1 MIKPIILLFL
11 AFAIGNAYSQEL
23 PEYLRAET
31 KQFDTENTTS
41 GTHYHKNNRVQD
53 YGDVEKRSY
62 DVLNYDLY
70 LDLSTALNSNL
81 EEDTFFRKYFKGYN
95 KITFKITDEN
105 VPFEF
110 DAVNLNIRTLLLIES
125 NNIIPISLNE
135 LDTLFDKFSIN
146 IAVLNFY
153 SNKNYTNG
161 DIVEILIGFDSKAE
175 DDKDFWRNR
184 GMHIYHKGYDVG
196 NKDRFGNSV
205 IVEHN
210 IAYSM
215 SEPELA
221 RYWMPCNDRPYDKAK
236 SSITMAVPL
245 GYTTASNGI
254 LDTRYV
260 RNDGVSDFKIQKWVN
275 NEPITTYLMNFA
287 ASVFDTLH
295 QTYIKNGDTIP
306 STHYFWP
313 EDRDDIYFT
322 AVKSMETHP
331 GMMDILVDNY
341 GTYPFATY
349 GTVSVFPFPYG
360 GMEHQTMV
368 TQNRYWL
375 NDEQDAG
382 FVHEMGH
389 HWFGNSMTCAT
400 WADIWINEGGA
411 SYTEAIYLE
420 SLQGE
425 QSYRNVIERQVREV
439 LKRNSDNSAIPVYAI
454 PLSSFFNTNAY
465 LIYDKGSIIHNQM
478 RLNLGD
484 EQFFRVLKEIL
495 EDFRYQSVTTAEY
508 KAAWESK
515 AENPLVDIDT
525 FFDQWVYNPG
535 YPEYDINTRVDILE
549 DNKFAIRATLIQM
562 QDQNT
567 AANPDVTKVFTTPVR
582 FKLYKD
588 EKNYE
593 LSEIFVN
600 KEKNQ
605 TFYLENDFFPVKV
618 EIDPVSVLHNTFS
631 SVITSVQLEDYVGDL
646 ELYPNP
652 STDGFSQL
660 NMNIKNT
667 VQNANIELI
676 DLIGNKVQSI
686 YNGRL
691 NPSSIGYK
699 IFTNGLAKGIYIVN
713 INLDGINTSKKLI
726 VQ

>member
-1 MIKPIILLFL
+1 MIKQIILLL
-11 AFAIGNAYSQEL
+11 LVVTLSTSFAQEL

-31 KQFDTENTTS
+31 KHFDVENTTS

-53 YGDVEKRSY
+53 YGDVERRNY
-62 DVLNYDLY
+62 DVLHYDLY
-70 LDLSTALNSNL
+70 LDLKDALRSNL
-81 EEDTFFRKYFKGYN
+81 DAPVEERKGFSG
-95 KITFKITDEN
+95 EN
-105 VPFEF
+105 RMTVLLTSDVDSIEF
-110 DAVNLNIRTLLLIES
+110 DAFNMKIGYSTVNGVFPDNVPVVENGLVKIYVGEHKAGDTINVS
-125 NNIIPISLNE
+125 ISYS
-135 LDTLFDKFSIN
+135 T
-146 IAVLNFY
+146 IA
-153 SNKNYTNG
+153 
-161 DIVEILIGFDSKAE
+161 DDE
-175 DDKDFWRNR
+175 DGFWRNR
-184 GMHIYHKGYDVG
+184 GMHIYHKGYNVG
-196 NKDRFGNSV
+196 NKDRFDNPV

-221 RYWMPCNDRPYDKAK
+221 RYWMPCNDRPYDKAT
-236 SSITMAVPL
+236 SSMNIVVPN
-245 GYTTASNGI
+245 GYTAVSNGYLADI
-254 LDTRYV
+254 EEQTSQTLKNTVLY
-260 RNDGVSDFKIQKWVN
+260 SWVN

-287 ASVFDTLH
+287 ASVFDTLQ

-313 EDRDDIYFT
+313 EDRDNIYFT

-420 SLQGE
+420 DLEGA

-439 LKRNSDNSAIPVYAI
+439 LKRNPDNSAIPVYAI

-484 EQFFRVLKEIL
+484 DQFFRVLKEIL
-495 EDFRYQSVTTAEY
+495 EEFKYKSVTTAEY
-508 KAAWESK
+508 KEAWKEK
-515 AENPLVDIDT
+515 AVNPLVDIDT
-525 FFDQWVYNPG
+525 FFEQWVYRPG
-535 YPEYDINTRVDILE
+535 YPDFEIKTKVTILDE
-549 DNKFAIRATLIQM
+549 NKFDVYVNLNQIQK
-562 QDQNT
+562 DNLLV
-567 AANPDVTKVFTTPVR
+567 NPDVTDVFKTPVR

-588 EKNYE
+588 EDNYE
-593 LSEIFVN
+593 LSEVFVN
-600 KEKNQ
+600 NEKNQ
-605 TFYLENDFFPVKV
+605 TFYFENTFFPVKV

-631 SVITSVQLEDYVGDL
+631 SVITSVQLEDYVGEL

-652 STDGFSQL
+652 STDGVTQL
-660 NMNIKNT
+660 NMNIKNI

-676 DLIGNKVQSI
+676 DLLGNKVKTI

-699 IFTNGLAKGIYIVN
+699 IFTSGLAKGIYIVN
-713 INLDGINTSKKLI
+713 INLDGVYTSKKLI
-726 VQ
+726 IQ

>member
-1 MIKPIILLFL
+1 MIKQIILLL
-11 AFAIGNAYSQEL
+11 LVVTLSTSFAQEL

-31 KQFDTENTTS
+31 KHFDVENTTS

-53 YGDVEKRSY
+53 YGDVERRNY
-62 DVLNYDLY
+62 DVLHYDLY
-70 LDLSTALNSNL
+70 LDLKDALRSNL
-81 EEDTFFRKYFKGYN
+81 DAPVEERKGFSG
-95 KITFKITDEN
+95 EN
-105 VPFEF
+105 RMTVLLTSDVDSIEF
-110 DAVNLNIRTLLLIES
+110 DAANMKIGYSTVNGVFPDNVPVVENGLVKIYVGDHKAG
-125 NNIIPISLNE
+125 
-135 LDTLFDKFSIN
+135 DTINVSIYYTA
-146 IAVLNFY
+146 IA
-153 SNKNYTNG
+153 
-161 DIVEILIGFDSKAE
+161 DDE
-175 DDKDFWRNR
+175 DGFWRNR
-184 GMHIYHKGYDVG
+184 GMHIYHKGYNVG
-196 NKDRFGNSV
+196 NKDRFDNPV

-221 RYWMPCNDRPYDKAK
+221 RYWMPCNDRPYDKAT
-236 SSITMAVPL
+236 SSMKILVPK
-245 GYTTASNGI
+245 GYTAVSNGYLADI
-254 LDTRYV
+254 EEQTSQSLKNTVLY
-260 RNDGVSDFKIQKWVN
+260 SWIN
-275 NEPITTYLMNFA
+275 NEPIATYLMNFA
-287 ASVFDTLH
+287 ASVFDTL
-295 QTYIKNGDTIP
+295 QQKYIKNGDTIP

-313 EDRDDIYFT
+313 EDRDNIYFT

-420 SLQGE
+420 DLE
-425 QSYRNVIERQVREV
+425 EPQSYRNVIERQVREV
-439 LKRNSDNSAIPVYAI
+439 LKRNPDNSAIPVYAI

-495 EDFRYQSVTTAEY
+495 EEFKYKSITTAEY
-508 KAAWESK
+508 KDAWKEK
-515 AENPLVDIDT
+515 AVNPLVDIDT
-525 FFDQWVYNPG
+525 FFEQWVYKPG
-535 YPEYDINTRVDILE
+535 YPDFEIKTKVTILDE
-549 DNKFAIRATLIQM
+549 NKFDVYVNLNQM
-562 QDQNT
+562 QKDNLLV
-567 AANPDVTKVFTTPVR
+567 NPDVTDVFKTPVR

-588 EKNYE
+588 EDNYE
-593 LSEIFVN
+593 LSELFVN
-600 KEKNQ
+600 NEKNQ
-605 TFYLENDFFPVKV
+605 TFYFENTFFPVKV
-618 EIDPVSVLHNTFS
+618 EIDPVSVLHYTFS

-652 STDGFSQL
+652 STEGISQL
-660 NMNIKNT
+660 NMNIKNI

-676 DLIGNKVQSI
+676 DLLGNKVQTI

-713 INLDGINTSKKLI
+713 INLDGVYTSKKLI
-726 VQ
+726 IQ

>member
-1 MIKPIILLFL
+1 MIKQIILILL
-11 AFAIGNAYSQEL
+11 AVSISNSYSQDL

-31 KQFDTENTTS
+31 KHFDVENTTS

-53 YGDVEKRSY
+53 YGDVERRNY
-62 DVLNYDLY
+62 DVLHYDLS
-70 LDLSTALNSNL
+70 LDLKDALRSNL
-81 EEDTFFRKYFKGYN
+81 DAPMEERKGFSGD
-95 KITFKITDEN
+95 IRMTVLLTSDVDSI
-105 VPFEF
+105 EF
-110 DAVNLNIRTLLLIES
+110 DAANMKIGYSTVDGVFPDNVPVAENGLVKIYVGDHKAG
-125 NNIIPISLNE
+125 
-135 LDTLFDKFSIN
+135 DTINVSIYYTS
-146 IAVLNFY
+146 IA
-153 SNKNYTNG
+153 
-161 DIVEILIGFDSKAE
+161 DDE
-175 DDKDFWRNR
+175 DGFWRNR
-184 GMHIYHKGYDVG
+184 GMHIYHKGYNVG
-196 NKDRFGNSV
+196 NKDRFDNPV

-221 RYWMPCNDRPYDKAK
+221 RFWMPCNDRPYDKAT
-236 SSITMAVPL
+236 SSMSIIVPT
-245 GYTTASNGI
+245 GYTAVSNGYLADI
-254 LDTRYV
+254 EEQTSQSLKNTVLY
-260 RNDGVSDFKIQKWVN
+260 SWIN
-275 NEPITTYLMNFA
+275 NEPIATYLMNFA
-287 ASVFDTLH
+287 ASVFDTLQ

-420 SLQGE
+420 DLEGE

-495 EDFRYQSVTTAEY
+495 EEFKYKSITTAEY
-508 KAAWESK
+508 KDAWKEK
-515 AENPLVDIDT
+515 AVNPLVDSDT
-525 FFDQWVYNPG
+525 FFEQWVYKPG
-535 YPEYDINTRVDILE
+535 YPDFEIKTKVTILDE
-549 DNKFAIRATLIQM
+549 NKFDVYVNLNQIQK
-562 QDQNT
+562 DNLLV
-567 AANPDVTKVFTTPVR
+567 NPDVTDVFETPVR

-588 EKNYE
+588 EDNYE
-593 LSEIFVN
+593 LSEVFVN

-605 TFYLENDFFPVKV
+605 TFYFENTFFPVKV
-618 EIDPVSVLHNTFS
+618 EIDPLSVLHKTIN

-652 STDGFSQL
+652 STEGISQL

-667 VQNANIELI
+667 VQNANIELV
-676 DLIGNKVQSI
+676 DLLGNRIQSI

-713 INLDGINTSKKLI
+713 INLDGVNTSKKLI

>member
-1 MIKPIILLFL
+1 MIKQIILLL
-11 AFAIGNAYSQEL
+11 LVTTISTSYAQEL

-31 KQFDTENTTS
+31 KHFDVENTTS
-41 GTHYHKNNRVQD
+41 GTHYHKNNRIQD
-53 YGDVEKRSY
+53 YGDVERRNY
-62 DVLNYDLY
+62 DVLHYDLS
-70 LDLSTALNSNL
+70 LDLKDALRSNL
-81 EEDTFFRKYFKGYN
+81 DAPVEERKGFSGYN
-95 KITFKITDEN
+95 KMTVLLTSDVDSI
-105 VPFEF
+105 EF
-110 DAVNLNIRTLLLIES
+110 DAANMKIGYSTVDGVFPDNVPVVENGLVKIYVGNHKAGDTIDVLIS
-125 NNIIPISLNE
+125 
-135 LDTLFDKFSIN
+135 FSA
-146 IAVLNFY
+146 IA
-153 SNKNYTNG
+153 
-161 DIVEILIGFDSKAE
+161 DDE
-175 DDKDFWRNR
+175 DGFWRNR

-196 NKDRFGNSV
+196 NKDRFDNPV

-210 IAYSM
+210 VAYSM

-221 RYWMPCNDRPYDKAK
+221 RYWMPCNDRPYDKAT
-236 SSITMAVPL
+236 SSMSIIVPT
-245 GYTTASNGI
+245 GYTAVSNGYLADI
-254 LDTRYV
+254 EEQTSQSLKNTVLY
-260 RNDGVSDFKIQKWVN
+260 SWIN
-275 NEPITTYLMNFA
+275 NEPIATYLMNFA
-287 ASVFDTLH
+287 ASVFDTLQ

-322 AVKSMETHP
+322 AVNSMETHP

-420 SLQGE
+420 NLQSE

-439 LKRNSDNSAIPVYAI
+439 LKRNPYNSAIPVYAI

-465 LIYDKGSIIHNQM
+465 LIYDKGSIILNQM

-495 EDFRYQSVTTAEY
+495 EEFKYKSITTAEY
-508 KAAWESK
+508 KAAWKEK
-515 AENPLVDIDT
+515 VVNPLVDIDT
-525 FFDQWVYNPG
+525 FFDQWVYKPG
-535 YPEYDINTRVDILE
+535 YPDFEIKTKVTILE
-549 DNKFAIRATLIQM
+549 ENKFDIYVNLNQIQK
-562 QDQNT
+562 DNLLV
-567 AANPDVTKVFTTPVR
+567 NPDVTDVFETPVK

-588 EKNYE
+588 ENNYE
-593 LSEIFVN
+593 LSEVFVN

-605 TFYLENDFFPVKV
+605 TFYFENDFFPIKV

-631 SVITSVQLEDYVGDL
+631 SVITSVQLEDYIGEL

-652 STDGFSQL
+652 STDGVTQL
-660 NMNIKNT
+660 NMNIKNI

-676 DLIGNKVQSI
+676 DLLGNKIQTI

-713 INLDGINTSKKLI
+713 INLDGVNTSKKLI

>member
-1 MIKPIILLFL
+1 MIKHIILLLLVVTLSTSF
-11 AFAIGNAYSQEL
+11 SQEL

-31 KQFDTENTTS
+31 KHFDVENTTS

-53 YGDVEKRSY
+53 YGDVERRNY
-62 DVLNYDLY
+62 DVLHYDLY
-70 LDLSTALNSNL
+70 LDLKDALRSNL
-81 EEDTFFRKYFKGYN
+81 DAPVEERKGFSG
-95 KITFKITDEN
+95 EN
-105 VPFEF
+105 RMTVLLTSDVDSIEF
-110 DAVNLNIRTLLLIES
+110 DAANMKIGYSTVNGVFPDNVPVVENGLVKIYVGDHKAG
-125 NNIIPISLNE
+125 
-135 LDTLFDKFSIN
+135 DTINVSIYYTA
-146 IAVLNFY
+146 IA
-153 SNKNYTNG
+153 
-161 DIVEILIGFDSKAE
+161 DDE
-175 DDKDFWRNR
+175 DGFWRNR
-184 GMHIYHKGYDVG
+184 GMHIYHKGYNVG
-196 NKDRFGNSV
+196 NKDRFDNPV

-221 RYWMPCNDRPYDKAK
+221 RYWMPCNDRPYDKAT
-236 SSITMAVPL
+236 SSMKILVPK
-245 GYTTASNGI
+245 GYTAVSNGYLADI
-254 LDTRYV
+254 EEQTSQSLKNTVLY
-260 RNDGVSDFKIQKWVN
+260 SWIN
-275 NEPITTYLMNFA
+275 NEPIATYLMNFA
-287 ASVFDTLH
+287 ASVFDTL
-295 QTYIKNGDTIP
+295 QQKYIKNGDTIP

-313 EDRDDIYFT
+313 EDRDNIYFT

-420 SLQGE
+420 DLE
-425 QSYRNVIERQVREV
+425 EPQSYRNVIERQVREV
-439 LKRNSDNSAIPVYAI
+439 LKRNPDNSAIPVYAI

-495 EDFRYQSVTTAEY
+495 EEFKYKSITTAEY
-508 KAAWESK
+508 KDAWKEK
-515 AENPLVDIDT
+515 AVNPLVDIDT
-525 FFDQWVYNPG
+525 FFEQWVYKPG
-535 YPEYDINTRVDILE
+535 YPDFEIKTKVTILDE
-549 DNKFAIRATLIQM
+549 NKFDVYVNLNQIQK
-562 QDQNT
+562 DNLLV
-567 AANPDVTKVFTTPVR
+567 NPDVTDVFKTPVR

-588 EKNYE
+588 EDNYE
-593 LSEIFVN
+593 LSELFVN
-600 KEKNQ
+600 NEKNQ
-605 TFYLENDFFPVKV
+605 TFYFENTFFPVKV
-618 EIDPVSVLHNTFS
+618 EIDPVSVLHYTFS

-652 STDGFSQL
+652 STEGISQL
-660 NMNIKNT
+660 NMNIKNI

-676 DLIGNKVQSI
+676 DLLGNKVQTI

-713 INLDGINTSKKLI
+713 INLDGVYTSKKLI
-726 VQ
+726 IQ

>member
-1 MIKPIILLFL
+1 MIKQIILLL
-11 AFAIGNAYSQEL
+11 LVVTLSTSFAQEL

-31 KQFDTENTTS
+31 KHFDVENTTS

-53 YGDVEKRSY
+53 YGDVERRNY
-62 DVLNYDLY
+62 DVLHYDLN
-70 LDLSTALNSNL
+70 LDLKDALRSNL
-81 EEDTFFRKYFKGYN
+81 DAPVEERKGFSGD
-95 KITFKITDEN
+95 IRMTVLLTSDVDSI
-105 VPFEF
+105 EF
-110 DAVNLNIRTLLLIES
+110 DAANMKIGYSTVDGVFPDNVPVVENGLVKIYVGEHKAGDTINVS
-125 NNIIPISLNE
+125 ISY
-135 LDTLFDKFSIN
+135 SA
-146 IAVLNFY
+146 IA
-153 SNKNYTNG
+153 
-161 DIVEILIGFDSKAE
+161 DDE
-175 DDKDFWRNR
+175 DGFWRNR
-184 GMHIYHKGYDVG
+184 GMHIYHKGYNVG
-196 NKDRFGNSV
+196 NKDRFDNPV

-215 SEPELA
+215 SEPQLA
-221 RYWMPCNDRPYDKAK
+221 RYWMPCNDRPYDKAT
-236 SSITMAVPL
+236 SSMSIIVPT
-245 GYTTASNGI
+245 GYTAVSNGYLADI
-254 LDTRYV
+254 EEQTSQSLKNTVLY
-260 RNDGVSDFKIQKWVN
+260 SWVN
-275 NEPITTYLMNFA
+275 NEPIATYLMNFA
-287 ASVFDTLH
+287 ASVFDTLQ

-420 SLQGE
+420 DLEGP

-439 LKRNSDNSAIPVYAI
+439 LKRNPDNSAIPVYAI

-484 EQFFRVLKEIL
+484 DQFFRVLKEIL
-495 EDFRYQSVTTAEY
+495 EDFKYKSVTTAEY
-508 KAAWESK
+508 KDAWKKK
-515 AENPLVDIDT
+515 AVNPLVDIDT
-525 FFDQWVYNPG
+525 FFDQWVYKPG
-535 YPEYDINTRVDILE
+535 YPDFEIKTKVTILDE
-549 DNKFAIRATLIQM
+549 NKFDVYVNLNQIQK
-562 QDQNT
+562 DNLLV
-567 AANPDVTKVFTTPVR
+567 NPDVTDVFETPVR

-588 EKNYE
+588 EDNYE
-593 LSEIFVN
+593 LSEVFVN

-605 TFYLENDFFPVKV
+605 TFYFENTFFPVKV
-618 EIDPVSVLHNTFS
+618 EIDPVSILHNTFS

-652 STDGFSQL
+652 STEGISQL
-660 NMNIKNT
+660 NMNIKNI

-676 DLIGNKVQSI
+676 DLLGNKVQTI

-691 NPSSIGYK
+691 NPISIGYK

-713 INLDGINTSKKLI
+713 INLDGVYTSKKLI
-726 VQ
+726 IQ

>member
-1 MIKPIILLFL
+1 MIKQIILLL
-11 AFAIGNAYSQEL
+11 LVVTLSTSFAQDL

-31 KQFDTENTTS
+31 KHFDVENTTS

-53 YGDVEKRSY
+53 YGDVERRNY
-62 DVLNYDLY
+62 DVLHYDLS
-70 LDLSTALNSNL
+70 LDLKDALRSNL
-81 EEDTFFRKYFKGYN
+81 DAPMEERKGFSGD
-95 KITFKITDEN
+95 IRMTVLLTSDVDSI
-105 VPFEF
+105 EF
-110 DAVNLNIRTLLLIES
+110 DAANMKIGYSTVDGVFPDNVPVAENGLVKIYVGDHKAG
-125 NNIIPISLNE
+125 
-135 LDTLFDKFSIN
+135 DTINVSIYYTS
-146 IAVLNFY
+146 IA
-153 SNKNYTNG
+153 
-161 DIVEILIGFDSKAE
+161 DDE
-175 DDKDFWRNR
+175 DGFWRNR
-184 GMHIYHKGYDVG
+184 GMHIYHKGYNVG
-196 NKDRFGNSV
+196 NKDRFDNPV

-221 RYWMPCNDRPYDKAK
+221 RFWMPCNDRPYDKAT
-236 SSITMAVPL
+236 SSMSIIVPT
-245 GYTTASNGI
+245 GYTAVSNSYLADI
-254 LDTRYV
+254 EEQTSQSLKNTVLY
-260 RNDGVSDFKIQKWVN
+260 SWIN
-275 NEPITTYLMNFA
+275 NEPIATYLMNFA
-287 ASVFDTLH
+287 ASVFDTLQ

-420 SLQGE
+420 DLEGE

-495 EDFRYQSVTTAEY
+495 EEFKYKSITTAEY
-508 KAAWESK
+508 KDAWKEK
-515 AENPLVDIDT
+515 AVNPLVDIDT
-525 FFDQWVYNPG
+525 FFEQWVYKPG
-535 YPEYDINTRVDILE
+535 YPVFEIKTKVTILDE
-549 DNKFAIRATLIQM
+549 NKFDVYVNLNQIQK
-562 QDQNT
+562 DNLLV
-567 AANPDVTKVFTTPVR
+567 NPDVTDVFETPVR

-588 EKNYE
+588 EDNYE
-593 LSEIFVN
+593 LSEVFVN

-605 TFYLENDFFPVKV
+605 TFYFENTFFPVKV
-618 EIDPVSVLHNTFS
+618 EIDPLSVLHKTIN

-652 STDGFSQL
+652 STDGVTQL

-667 VQNANIELI
+667 VQNANIELV
-676 DLIGNKVQSI
+676 DLLGNRIQSI

-713 INLDGINTSKKLI
+713 INLDGVNTSKKLI

>member
-1 MIKPIILLFL
+1 MIKQIILILL
-11 AFAIGNAYSQEL
+11 AVSISNSYSQDL

-31 KQFDTENTTS
+31 KHFDVENTTS

-53 YGDVEKRSY
+53 YGDVERRNY
-62 DVLNYDLY
+62 DVLHYDLY
-70 LDLSTALNSNL
+70 LDLSYALSANLNSSVEQRKEFVGNIIIKVL
-81 EEDTFFRKYFKGYN
+81 LTED
-95 KITFKITDEN
+95 
-105 VPFEF
+105 VPSIEF
-110 DAVNLNIRTLLLIES
+110 DAANMTIRQVDVNKIPIDEVPQAV
-125 NNIIPISLNE
+125 NNILNVNVE
-135 LDTLFDKFSIN
+135 GYKKGDTLDIRITYNSI
-146 IAVLNFY
+146 A
-153 SNKNYTNG
+153 
-161 DIVEILIGFDSKAE
+161 DDE
-175 DDKDFWRNR
+175 DGFWRNR
-184 GMHIYHKGYDVG
+184 GMHIYHKGYNVG
-196 NKDRFGNSV
+196 NKDRFDNPV

-221 RYWMPCNDRPYDKAK
+221 RYWMPCNDRPYDKAT
-236 SSITMAVPL
+236 SSMKILVPK
-245 GYTTASNGI
+245 GYTAVSNGYLAVI
-254 LDTRYV
+254 EEQTSQGLENTLLY
-260 RNDGVSDFKIQKWVN
+260 SWIN
-275 NEPITTYLMNFA
+275 NEPIATYLMNFA
-287 ASVFDTLH
+287 ASVFDTLQ

-420 SLQGE
+420 DLEGE

-495 EDFRYQSVTTAEY
+495 EEFKYKSITTAEY
-508 KAAWESK
+508 KDAWKEK
-515 AENPLVDIDT
+515 AVNPLVDIDT
-525 FFDQWVYNPG
+525 FFEQWVYKPG
-535 YPEYDINTRVDILE
+535 YPDFEIKTKVTILDE
-549 DNKFAIRATLIQM
+549 NKFDVYVNLNQIQK
-562 QDQNT
+562 DNLLV
-567 AANPDVTKVFTTPVR
+567 NPDVTDVFETPVR

-588 EKNYE
+588 EDNYE
-593 LSEIFVN
+593 LSEVFVN

-605 TFYLENDFFPVKV
+605 TFYFENTFFPVKV
-618 EIDPVSVLHNTFS
+618 EIDPLSVLHKTIN

-652 STDGFSQL
+652 STEGISQL

-667 VQNANIELI
+667 VQNANIELV
-676 DLIGNKVQSI
+676 DLLGNRIQSI

-713 INLDGINTSKKLI
+713 INLDGVNTSKKLI

>member
-1 MIKPIILLFL
+1 MIKHIILLLLVVTLSTSF
-11 AFAIGNAYSQEL
+11 SQEL

-31 KQFDTENTTS
+31 KHFDVENTTS

-53 YGDVEKRSY
+53 YGDVERRNY
-62 DVLNYDLY
+62 DVLHYDLY
-70 LDLSTALNSNL
+70 LDLKDALRSNL
-81 EEDTFFRKYFKGYN
+81 DAPVEERKGFSG
-95 KITFKITDEN
+95 EN
-105 VPFEF
+105 RMTVLLTSDVDSIEF
-110 DAVNLNIRTLLLIES
+110 DAANMKIGYSTVNGVFPDNVPVVENGLVKIYVGDHKAG
-125 NNIIPISLNE
+125 
-135 LDTLFDKFSIN
+135 DTINVSIYYTA
-146 IAVLNFY
+146 IA
-153 SNKNYTNG
+153 
-161 DIVEILIGFDSKAE
+161 DDE
-175 DDKDFWRNR
+175 DGFWRNR
-184 GMHIYHKGYDVG
+184 GMHIYHKGYNVG
-196 NKDRFGNSV
+196 NKDRFDNPV

-221 RYWMPCNDRPYDKAK
+221 RYWMPCNDRPYEKAT
-236 SSITMAVPL
+236 SSMKILVPK
-245 GYTTASNGI
+245 GYTAVSNGYLADI
-254 LDTRYV
+254 EEQTSQSLKNTVLY
-260 RNDGVSDFKIQKWVN
+260 SWIN
-275 NEPITTYLMNFA
+275 NEPIATYLMNFA
-287 ASVFDTLH
+287 ASVFDTL
-295 QTYIKNGDTIP
+295 QQKYIKNGDTIP

-313 EDRDDIYFT
+313 EDRDNIYFT

-420 SLQGE
+420 DLE
-425 QSYRNVIERQVREV
+425 EPQSYRNVIERQVREV
-439 LKRNSDNSAIPVYAI
+439 LKRNPDNSAIPVYAI

-495 EDFRYQSVTTAEY
+495 EEFKYKSITTAEY
-508 KAAWESK
+508 KDAWKEK
-515 AENPLVDIDT
+515 AVNPLVDIDT
-525 FFDQWVYNPG
+525 FFEQWVYKPG
-535 YPEYDINTRVDILE
+535 YPDFEIKTKVTILDE
-549 DNKFAIRATLIQM
+549 NKFDVYVNLNQIQK
-562 QDQNT
+562 DNLLV
-567 AANPDVTKVFTTPVR
+567 NPDVTDVFKTPVR

-588 EKNYE
+588 EDNYE
-593 LSEIFVN
+593 LSELFVN
-600 KEKNQ
+600 NEKNQ
-605 TFYLENDFFPVKV
+605 TFYFENTFFPVKV
-618 EIDPVSVLHNTFS
+618 EIDPVSVLHYTFS

-652 STDGFSQL
+652 STEGISQL
-660 NMNIKNT
+660 NMNIKNI

-676 DLIGNKVQSI
+676 DLLGNKVQTI

-713 INLDGINTSKKLI
+713 INLDGVYTSKKLI
-726 VQ
+726 IQ

>member
-1 MIKPIILLFL
+1 MIKYIILLFTAL
-11 AFAIGNAYSQEL
+11 NISTSTSQEL

-31 KQFDTENTTS
+31 KQFDVENTTL

-53 YGDVEKRSY
+53 YGDIERRNY
-62 DVLNYDLY
+62 DVLHYELY
-70 LDLSTALNSNL
+70 LHLSGPLNATIDSSLYDRKTYTGVNRITILLKEDL
-81 EEDTFFRKYFKGYN
+81 D
-95 KITFKITDEN
+95 KI
-105 VPFEF
+105 
-110 DAVNLNIRTLLLIES
+110 
-125 NNIIPISLNE
+125 E
-135 LDTLFDKFSIN
+135 LDAENMTIT
-146 IAVLNFY
+146 
-153 SNKNYTNG
+153 YTNVNDITEERNPEIIDGKVKVKIGNHKSG
-161 DIVEILIGFDSKAE
+161 DTVEVSIYYLSLADDEDGFWK
-175 DDKDFWRNR
+175 NR

-196 NKDRFGNSV
+196 NKDRFGRSV

-210 IAYSM
+210 VAYSM

-221 RYWMPCNDRPYDKAK
+221 RYWMPCNDRPYDKAT
-236 SSITMAVPL
+236 SSITVAVPP
-245 GYTTASNGI
+245 GYNTASNGY
-254 LDTRYV
+254 LDTSYITISGADEIRV
-260 RNDGVSDFKIQKWVN
+260 QRWVN
-275 NEPITTYLMNFA
+275 KEPIATYLMCFA
-287 ASVFDTLH
+287 ASVFDTL
-295 QTYIKNGDTIP
+295 QQRYIKDGDTIP

-313 EDRDDIYFT
+313 EDRDTDYFT
-322 AVKSMETHP
+322 AVNSMETHP
-331 GMMDILVDNY
+331 KMMDILIDNY
-341 GTYPFATY
+341 GKYPFSSY

-389 HWFGNSMTCAT
+389 HWFGDAMTCAT
-400 WADIWINEGGA
+400 WADIWMNEGGA

-420 SLQGE
+420 NLEGK

-439 LKRNSDNSAIPVYAI
+439 LKRNPDNSAIPVYAI

-465 LIYDKGSIIHNQM
+465 LIYDKGSIVLHQM

-495 EDFRYQSVTTAEY
+495 AEFRYQSVTTAEY
-508 KAAWESK
+508 KAAWKEKSV
-515 AENPLVDIDT
+515 NPLVDIDT
-525 FFDQWVYNPG
+525 FFDQWVYGPG
-535 YPEYDINTRVDILE
+535 HPEYDIKTRVDIIE
-549 DNKFAIRATLIQM
+549 DKKFDIKVTLNQV

-588 EKNYE
+588 EDNYE
-593 LSEIFVN
+593 LSTLFI
-600 KEKNQ
+600 
-605 TFYLENDFFPVKV
+605 NDATEQLFNFELSFFPTKV
-618 EIDPVSVLHNTFS
+618 EIDPLSVLHKTLN
-631 SVITSVQLEDYVGDL
+631 SVITSVQLEDYVGGL

-652 STDGFSQL
+652 STNGISQL
-660 NMNIKNT
+660 NINIKNT
-667 VQNANIELI
+667 VQNANIELV
-676 DLIGNKVQSI
+676 DLLGNRVQSI

-699 IFTNGLAKGIYIVN
+699 IFTNELAKGIYIVN
-713 INLDGINTSKKLI
+713 INLDGVNTSKKLV

>member
-1 MIKPIILLFL
+1 MIKHIILLLLVVTLSTSF
-11 AFAIGNAYSQEL
+11 SQEL

-31 KQFDTENTTS
+31 KHFDVENTTS

-53 YGDVEKRSY
+53 YGDVERRNY
-62 DVLNYDLY
+62 DVLHYDLY
-70 LDLSTALNSNL
+70 LDLKDALRSNL
-81 EEDTFFRKYFKGYN
+81 DAPVEERKGFSGDN
-95 KITFKITDEN
+95 RMTVLLTSDVDSI
-105 VPFEF
+105 EF
-110 DAVNLNIRTLLLIES
+110 DAANMKIGYSTVNGVFPDNVPVVENGLVKIYVGDHKAG
-125 NNIIPISLNE
+125 
-135 LDTLFDKFSIN
+135 DTINVSIYYTA
-146 IAVLNFY
+146 IA
-153 SNKNYTNG
+153 
-161 DIVEILIGFDSKAE
+161 DDE
-175 DDKDFWRNR
+175 DGFWRNR
-184 GMHIYHKGYDVG
+184 GMHIYHKGYNVG
-196 NKDRFGNSV
+196 NKDRFDNPV

-221 RYWMPCNDRPYDKAK
+221 RYWMPCNDRPYDKAT
-236 SSITMAVPL
+236 SSMKILVPK
-245 GYTTASNGI
+245 GYTAVSNGYLADI
-254 LDTRYV
+254 EEQTSQSLKNTVLY
-260 RNDGVSDFKIQKWVN
+260 SWIN
-275 NEPITTYLMNFA
+275 NEPIATYLMNFA
-287 ASVFDTLH
+287 ASVFDTL
-295 QTYIKNGDTIP
+295 QQKYIKNGDTIP

-313 EDRDDIYFT
+313 EDRDNIYFT

-420 SLQGE
+420 DLE
-425 QSYRNVIERQVREV
+425 EPQSYRNVIERQVREV
-439 LKRNSDNSAIPVYAI
+439 LKRNPDNSAIPVYAI

-495 EDFRYQSVTTAEY
+495 EEFKYKSITTAEY
-508 KAAWESK
+508 KDAWKEK
-515 AENPLVDIDT
+515 AVNPLVDIDT
-525 FFDQWVYNPG
+525 FFEQWVYKPG
-535 YPEYDINTRVDILE
+535 YPDFEIKTKVTILDE
-549 DNKFAIRATLIQM
+549 NKFDVYVNLNQIQK
-562 QDQNT
+562 DNLLV
-567 AANPDVTKVFTTPVR
+567 NPDVTDVFKTPVR

-588 EKNYE
+588 EDNYE
-593 LSEIFVN
+593 LSELFVN
-600 KEKNQ
+600 NEKNQ
-605 TFYLENDFFPVKV
+605 TFYFENTFFPVKV
-618 EIDPVSVLHNTFS
+618 EIDPVSVLHYTFS

-652 STDGFSQL
+652 STEGISQL
-660 NMNIKNT
+660 NMNIKNI

-676 DLIGNKVQSI
+676 DLLGNKVQTI

-713 INLDGINTSKKLI
+713 INLDGVYTSKKLI
-726 VQ
+726 IQ

>member
-1 MIKPIILLFL
+1 MIKQIILLL
-11 AFAIGNAYSQEL
+11 LVVTLSTSFAQEL

-31 KQFDTENTTS
+31 KHFDVENTTS

-53 YGDVEKRSY
+53 YGDVERRNY
-62 DVLNYDLY
+62 DVLHYDLY
-70 LDLSTALNSNL
+70 LDLKDALRSNL
-81 EEDTFFRKYFKGYN
+81 DAPVEERKGFSG
-95 KITFKITDEN
+95 EN
-105 VPFEF
+105 RMTVLLTSDVDSIEF
-110 DAVNLNIRTLLLIES
+110 DAFNMKIGYSTVNGVFPDNVPVVENGLVKIYVGEHKAGDTINVS
-125 NNIIPISLNE
+125 ISY
-135 LDTLFDKFSIN
+135 SA
-146 IAVLNFY
+146 IA
-153 SNKNYTNG
+153 
-161 DIVEILIGFDSKAE
+161 DDE
-175 DDKDFWRNR
+175 DGFWRNR
-184 GMHIYHKGYDVG
+184 GMHIYHKGYNVG
-196 NKDRFGNSV
+196 NKDRFDNPV
-205 IVEHN
+205 IVEYN

-221 RYWMPCNDRPYDKAK
+221 RYWMPCNDRPYDKAT
-236 SSITMAVPL
+236 SSMNIVVPN
-245 GYTTASNGI
+245 GYTAVSNGYLADI
-254 LDTRYV
+254 EEQTSQTLKNTVLY
-260 RNDGVSDFKIQKWVN
+260 SWVN

-287 ASVFDTLH
+287 ASVFDTLQ

-313 EDRDDIYFT
+313 EDRDNIYFT

-420 SLQGE
+420 DLEGP

-439 LKRNSDNSAIPVYAI
+439 LKRNPDNSAIPVYAI

-495 EDFRYQSVTTAEY
+495 EEFKYKSITTAEY
-508 KAAWESK
+508 KDAWKEK
-515 AENPLVDIDT
+515 AVNPLVDIDT
-525 FFDQWVYNPG
+525 FFEQWVYKPG
-535 YPEYDINTRVDILE
+535 YPDFEIKTKVTILDE
-549 DNKFAIRATLIQM
+549 NKFDVYVNLNQIQK
-562 QDQNT
+562 DNLLV
-567 AANPDVTKVFTTPVR
+567 NPDVTDVFKTPVR

-588 EKNYE
+588 EDNYE
-593 LSEIFVN
+593 LSELFVN
-600 KEKNQ
+600 NEKNQ
-605 TFYLENDFFPVKV
+605 TFYFENTFFPVKV
-618 EIDPVSVLHNTFS
+618 EIDPVSVLHYTFS

-652 STDGFSQL
+652 STEGISQL
-660 NMNIKNT
+660 NMNIKNI

-676 DLIGNKVQSI
+676 DLLGNKVQTI

-713 INLDGINTSKKLI
+713 INLDGVYTSKKLI
-726 VQ
+726 IQ

>member
-1 MIKPIILLFL
+1 MIKRIILLL
-11 AFAIGNAYSQEL
+11 LVATISTSYSQEL
-23 PEYLRAET
+23 PEYLRVET
-31 KQFDTENTTS
+31 KHYNTESTES

-53 YGDVEKRSY
+53 YGDVERRNY
-62 DVLNYDLY
+62 DVLHYDLH
-70 LDLSTALNSNL
+70 LDLKDALRSNL
-81 EEDTFFRKYFKGYN
+81 DAPVEERKSYSGYN
-95 KITFKITDEN
+95 NITVLLTSDVDSI
-105 VPFEF
+105 EF
-110 DAVNLNIRTLLLIES
+110 DASNMKIGYNTVNGVFPANV
-125 NNIIPISLNE
+125 PIAENGLVKIYVGDHKAG
-135 LDTLFDKFSIN
+135 DTIKVFIYYTA
-146 IAVLNFY
+146 IA
-153 SNKNYTNG
+153 
-161 DIVEILIGFDSKAE
+161 
-175 DDKDFWRNR
+175 DDDEGFWRNR

-196 NKDRFGNSV
+196 NKDRFGESV

-210 IAYSM
+210 VAYSM

-221 RYWMPCNDRPYDKAK
+221 RYWMPCNDRPYDKAT
-236 SSITMAVPL
+236 SSMSIIVPK
-245 GYTTASNGI
+245 GYTAVSNGYLADI
-254 LDTRYV
+254 EEQTSTSLKNTVLYYW
-260 RNDGVSDFKIQKWVN
+260 IN
-275 NEPITTYLMNFA
+275 NEPIATYLMNFA
-287 ASVFDTLH
+287 ASVFDTLQ
-295 QTYIKNGDTIP
+295 QTYVKNGVSIP

-313 EDRDDIYFT
+313 EDRDTDYFT

-389 HWFGNSMTCAT
+389 HWFGNAMTCAT

-420 SLQGE
+420 NLEGE
-425 QSYRNVIERQVREV
+425 HRYREVIERQVKQV
-439 LKRNSDNSAIPVYAI
+439 LKKNPNNASIPMYAI
-454 PLSSFFNTNAY
+454 PINSFFSDNAF
-465 LIYDKGSIIHNQM
+465 LIYDNASIVHHQM

-495 EDFRYQSVTTAEY
+495 VEFRYKSVTTAEY
-508 KAAWESK
+508 KAAWKEKSV
-515 AENPLVDIDT
+515 NPLVDIDT
-525 FFDQWVYNPG
+525 FFDQWVYKPG
-535 YPEYDINTRVDILE
+535 YPDFEIKTKVTILE
-549 DNKFAIRATLIQM
+549 NDKFDVYTTLNQIQKDNILV
-562 QDQNT
+562 
-567 AANPDVTKVFTTPVR
+567 NPDVTEIFETPVR
-582 FKLYKD
+582 FKLYRD
-588 EKNYE
+588 DDNYE
-593 LSEIFVN
+593 LSELFIN
-600 KEKNQ
+600 KDKNQ
-605 TFYLENDFFPVKV
+605 TFNFELDFFPIKV
-618 EIDPVSVLHNTFS
+618 EIDPLSTIHNTVN
-631 SVITSVQLEDYVGDL
+631 SVITSVQLEDYVGEL

-652 STDGFSQL
+652 STDGISQL
-660 NMNIKNT
+660 NMNIIST

-676 DLIGNKVQSI
+676 DLLGNRVQSV

-713 INLDGINTSKKLI
+713 INLDGVNTSKKLI

>member
-1 MIKPIILLFL
+1 MIKQIILLL
-11 AFAIGNAYSQEL
+11 LVVTLSTSFAQEL

-31 KQFDTENTTS
+31 KHFDVENTTS

-53 YGDVEKRSY
+53 YGDVERRNY
-62 DVLNYDLY
+62 DVLHYDLN
-70 LDLSTALNSNL
+70 LDLKDALRSNL
-81 EEDTFFRKYFKGYN
+81 DAPVEERKGFSGD
-95 KITFKITDEN
+95 IRMTVLLTSDVDSI
-105 VPFEF
+105 EF
-110 DAVNLNIRTLLLIES
+110 DAANMKIGYSTVDGVFPDNVPVVENGLVKIYVGEHKAGDTINVS
-125 NNIIPISLNE
+125 ISY
-135 LDTLFDKFSIN
+135 SA
-146 IAVLNFY
+146 IA
-153 SNKNYTNG
+153 
-161 DIVEILIGFDSKAE
+161 DDE
-175 DDKDFWRNR
+175 DGFWRNR
-184 GMHIYHKGYDVG
+184 GMHIYHKGYNVG
-196 NKDRFGNSV
+196 NKDRFDNPV

-215 SEPELA
+215 SEPQLA
-221 RYWMPCNDRPYDKAK
+221 RYWMPCNDRPYDKAT
-236 SSITMAVPL
+236 SSMSIIVPT
-245 GYTTASNGI
+245 GYTAVSNGYLADI
-254 LDTRYV
+254 EEQTSQSLKNTVLY
-260 RNDGVSDFKIQKWVN
+260 SWVN
-275 NEPITTYLMNFA
+275 NEPIATYLMNFA
-287 ASVFDTLH
+287 ASVFDTLQ

-420 SLQGE
+420 DLEGP

-439 LKRNSDNSAIPVYAI
+439 LKRNPDNSAIPVYAI

-484 EQFFRVLKEIL
+484 DQFFRVLKEIL
-495 EDFRYQSVTTAEY
+495 EDFKYKSVTTAEY
-508 KAAWESK
+508 KDAWKKK
-515 AENPLVDIDT
+515 AVNPLVDIDT
-525 FFDQWVYNPG
+525 FFDQWVYKPG
-535 YPEYDINTRVDILE
+535 YPDFEIKTKVTILDE
-549 DNKFAIRATLIQM
+549 NKFDVYVNLNQIQK
-562 QDQNT
+562 DNLLV
-567 AANPDVTKVFTTPVR
+567 NPDVTDVFETPVR

-588 EKNYE
+588 EDNYE
-593 LSEIFVN
+593 LSEVFVN

-605 TFYLENDFFPVKV
+605 TFYFENTFFPVKV
-618 EIDPVSVLHNTFS
+618 EIDPVSILHNTFS

-652 STDGFSQL
+652 STEGISQL
-660 NMNIKNT
+660 NMNIKNI

-676 DLIGNKVQSI
+676 DLLGNKVQTI

-713 INLDGINTSKKLI
+713 INLDGVYTSKKLI
-726 VQ
+726 IQ